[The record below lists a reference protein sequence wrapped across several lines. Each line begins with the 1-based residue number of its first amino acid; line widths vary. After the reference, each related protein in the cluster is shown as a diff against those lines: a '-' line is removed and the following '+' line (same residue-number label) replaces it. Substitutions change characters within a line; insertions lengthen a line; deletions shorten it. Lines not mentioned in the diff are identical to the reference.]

1 MEEFHGFRSKRT
13 SQHYIPDFFW
23 ENLQPPVEIGVFQEK
38 FPIHGRFEWH
48 SPCQDEKASD
58 VNGEDVEGTQTS
70 IDPSP
75 EVGDSMG
82 IQWYNGEKPWIFN
95 RIHLEMGQNPGT

>member
-1 MEEFHGFRSKRT
+1 MVSDPKKLANT
-13 SQHYIPDFFW
+13 ISQILFW

-38 FPIHGRFEWH
+38 FPIHDRFFSWH

-82 IQWYNGEKPWIFN
+82 IQWYNGGKT
-95 RIHLEMGQNPGT
+95 MGF